1 MSKHPSPTET
11 EWPESAIF
19 TVGHST
25 LPIERFVG
33 LLHAYGIETLTDIRA
48 VPRSRHNP
56 QFNRDALV
64 AASCRRATSSCPL

>member
-1 MSKHPSPTET
+1 VAGERNLHRR
-11 EWPESAIF
+11 
-19 TVGHST
+19 HST

-33 LLHAYGIETLTDIRA
+33 LLRAYGIEPFTDIRT

-64 AASCRRATSSCPL
+64 AASCRRAVSCCPL